1 MQHDDKR
8 LLARFTAGERDAYDE
23 VFRLYGG
30 RVTAFARQLTGS
42 RADAEDLTQEVFV
55 AALAGRHRFRGMS
68 SLFTWLCGIAVR
80 RWRDMR
86 RTPRVATVEYR
97 EGDGGEP
104 QGGGVEPDEALAL
117 RDALAALDPL
127 LREPFHLVVVQGLTH
142 REAAAVLDRP
152 VGTVK
157 WCTAMAAR
165 RLREALRDEEADGD
179 QALCA
184 RSARRSDGPV
194 GGRPEEAVGLA
205 PAVASGEVR
214 PVR

>member
-1 MQHDDKR
+1 MQSDGKR

-55 AALAGRHRFRGMS
+55 AALAGRYRFRGMS

-80 RWRDMR
+80 RRRDLG

-97 EGDGGEP
+97 DGDGGEP
-104 QGGGVEPDEALAL
+104 TSGGIAPEEALAL
-117 RDALAALDPL
+117 RDAVAALDPL

-142 REAAAVLDRP
+142 REAAAVLGRP

-179 QALCA
+179 QGLSA

-194 GGRPEEAVGLA
+194 GGRPEEGAGLA
-205 PAVASGEVR
+205 PAEASGEVR
-214 PVR
+214 RVR